1 LALSAI
7 CDREGYNR
15 QRCPP
20 FHSLEARM
28 EFEQIVKRLEWF
40 DDEHRKD
47 KAALS
52 KLEESIGLLDS
63 SIKPLAKQIKD
74 LETKISEIG
83 PVNARITQY
92 DELLKRERADMNK
105 AIDELEKKHLR
116 REKDRIKRH
125 HKDLE
130 DISKSL
136 PKLDQSKDIAELKKM
151 IKQRAD
157 EYIKLNVAVT
167 ELKPKIDDAVRRSED
182 VATSN
187 KLIEESRRQ
196 DVKRVADMQ
205 GEITSVRKR
214 VEEFRQK
221 TELQY
226 DGVRNIENRFSEL
239 ILSENERKQA
249 QAAFIEQQSLA
260 QIDRDK
266 AYKEWLQ
273 KVEAF
278 EQQTKTLDSQTQAL
292 DETLRAAR
300 RAQETYVELNQKL
313 ERRINE
319 ITEMQRLGEERL
331 RQEWVTFKADDQK
344 RWTGYT
350 LSSEEAIR
358 DVRKTV
364 DKYEDR
370 ITAIDDAN
378 QTIQDQLHQ
387 TTDATEQQLQE
398 LMNIFHQW
406 LSSYER
412 IMGHVRKTPK

>member
-1 LALSAI
+1 
-7 CDREGYNR
+7 
-15 QRCPP
+15 
-20 FHSLEARM
+20 M
-28 EFEQIVKRLEWF
+28 EFEQIVKRLEWL
-40 DDEHRKD
+40 DEEHRKD

-52 KLEESIGLLDS
+52 TLEERIASLDGNIS
-63 SIKPLAKQIKD
+63 TLTKQIKD
-74 LETKISEIG
+74 LDKKVSEIG
-83 PVNARITQY
+83 PVNARLTQY
-92 DELLKRERADMNK
+92 DEILSKERADMNK

-125 HKDLE
+125 QKDLE
-130 DISKSL
+130 EINKSL
-136 PKLDQSKDIAELKKM
+136 PKLDQSKDITELKKL

-157 EYIKLNVAVT
+157 EYVKLNIAVT
-167 ELKPKIDDAVRRSED
+167 ELKPKIDESVRKSAD

-196 DVKRVADMQ
+196 DIKRVAVIQ

-214 VEEFRQK
+214 VDEFRQK
-221 TELQY
+221 TELQS
-226 DGVRNIENRFSEL
+226 DSLRNIENRFSEL
-239 ILSENERKQA
+239 IISETERKQA
-249 QAAFIEQQSLA
+249 QAAFLEQQSIA

-266 AYKEWLQ
+266 AYKGWLE
-273 KVEAF
+273 KVDAF
-278 EQQTKTLDSQTQAL
+278 QQQTETLDAQTQTL
-292 DETLRAAR
+292 DETVRAAK
-300 RAQETYVELNQKL
+300 RAQEAYVELNQKL

-344 RWTGYT
+344 RWTGYS
-350 LSSEEAIR
+350 LSADESMR
-358 DVRKTV
+358 DLQKTV
-364 DKYEDR
+364 DKYEER

-406 LSSYER
+406 LTSYER